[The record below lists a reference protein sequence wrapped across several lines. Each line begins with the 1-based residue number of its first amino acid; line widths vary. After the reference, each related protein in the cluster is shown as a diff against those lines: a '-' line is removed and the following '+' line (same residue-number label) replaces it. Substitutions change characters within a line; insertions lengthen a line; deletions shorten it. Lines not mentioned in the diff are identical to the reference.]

1 VRTKLGSVQDPIAA
15 RYGATIPQVTLAW
28 LLARSPAILP
38 IPATTSINHLQ
49 ENLDAQDL
57 DLIPEDIQS
66 IDSLVPEDAAA

>member
-1 VRTKLGSVQDPIAA
+1 LCRSVVSRWIC
-15 RYGATIPQVTLAW
+15 RVSSVLVLTLAW

-57 DLIPEDIQS
+57 DLIPEDIKS
-66 IDSLVPEDAAA
+66 IDSLVPENAAA